1 MNAELTVKSAIH
13 ETLPTVF
20 GYLGIGI
27 AFGLVGHAAGLS
39 PLVILLMSAIIY
51 GGSAQF
57 ITVSL
62 LAAGS
67 PILSIVAATFLINS
81 RMILLSLTIAPYFK
95 QRHLTENVLIGTLL
109 TDESFALGMNKLNYT
124 ENHLNFAWL
133 NTANLIAYW
142 TWIIASLIGGLLGN
156 FIQNPARFGLD
167 FAIVAMFIGLL
178 YLQVIAD
185 KRLNYRLQITVIGL
199 TLGLTYCGL
208 IFIPSSL
215 LVLVVTIIGCLLGVT
230 LKRVWPRTHA

>member
-1 MNAELTVKSAIH
+1 MNAELTIKSAIR

-20 GYLGIGI
+20 GYLGIGV

-39 PLVILLMSAIIY
+39 PIIIFLMSAIIY

-62 LAAGS
+62 LATSS
-67 PILSIVAATFLINS
+67 PILSIIATTFLINS
-81 RMILLSLTIAPYFK
+81 RMILLSLTIAPYSEHK
-95 QRHLTENVLIGTLL
+95 SLTDNILIGTLL

-124 ENHLNFAWL
+124 DNQLNFPWL
-133 NTANLIAYW
+133 NTANLIAYL
-142 TWIIASLIGGLLGN
+142 TWVMASLIGALLGN

-185 KRLNYRLQITVIGL
+185 KRLNYLLQVTVIGL
-199 TLGLTYCGL
+199 TLGLTYLGL
-208 IFIPSSL
+208 IIIPSSL
-215 LVLVVTIIGCLLGVT
+215 LVLVVTIVGCILGVFF
-230 LKRVWPRTHA
+230 KKIWRH

>member
-1 MNAELTVKSAIH
+1 MNAELTIKSAIH

-39 PLVILLMSAIIY
+39 PLMIFLMSAIIY

-95 QRHLTENVLIGTLL
+95 RKSLADNIFIGTLL

-124 ENHLNFAWL
+124 AGELNFPWL
-133 NTANLIAYW
+133 NTANLIAYL
-142 TWIIASLIGGLLGN
+142 TWVSASLIGGLLGN
-156 FIQNPARFGLD
+156 FIQNPERFGLD

-185 KRLNYRLQITVIGL
+185 KSLNYLLQITVIAV
-199 TLGLTYCGL
+199 TLVLTYLGM
-208 IFIPSSL
+208 IIIPSSL
-215 LVLVVTIIGCLLGVT
+215 LVLVVTIIGCLLGVS
-230 LKRVWPRTHA
+230 LKKIWPQTH